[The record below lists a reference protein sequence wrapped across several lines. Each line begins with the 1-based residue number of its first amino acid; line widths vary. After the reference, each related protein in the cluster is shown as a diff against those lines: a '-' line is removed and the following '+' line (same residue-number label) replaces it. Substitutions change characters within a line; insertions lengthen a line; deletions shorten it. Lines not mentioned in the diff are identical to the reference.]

1 MLAKLEKQRRL
12 PVKKQRRS
20 SWSEENVNRSTVVVV
35 VVIVARTSSSL
46 PYLFLLLTLLLPCPS
61 LLQRASR
68 TTHADSRPA
77 GQFPWGRRR
86 RKGRREFIALFFF
99 WLNLVSWN
107 FKFYKMAKSM
117 FLAGRPG
124 RGGGFLVAK
133 IPHYIYP

>member
-1 MLAKLEKQRRL
+1 MLAKLEKQRPL
-12 PVKKQRRS
+12 PVKKQRHS
-20 SWSEENVNRSTVVVV
+20 SWSEENVNRSTVVVVVVV

-68 TTHADSRPA
+68 TTHADSPPA

-99 WLNLVSWN
+99 WLNLVSWDLQV
-107 FKFYKMAKSM
+107 YKMAKSM
-117 FLAGRPG
+117 FFGGEPG
-124 RGGGFLVAK
+124 GGGGF
-133 IPHYIYP
+133 